1 MTFTLNRRKIAGWL
15 AVIASVIAIL
25 ASLHQLGCN
34 APLPKHKT
42 VQTQHAALRL
52 RPDSIIIHDTI
63 RLTRW
68 RIRAQANWRGFDT
81 IQPLPSDTPRVTAA
95 RSMPSGL
102 SPDSALSCLDTLIST
117 GDTAAIGPDTM
128 SICHDMITDRFY
140 IAIQPAARRLDTV
153 VTYLA
158 RDSIIDHFDATTITR
173 QAPGDNIFDQALR
186 IIGAIAIGF
195 FLGKVL

>member
-1 MTFTLNRRKIAGWL
+1 
-15 AVIASVIAIL
+15 
-25 ASLHQLGCN
+25 
-34 APLPKHKT
+34 
-42 VQTQHAALRL
+42 
-52 RPDSIIIHDTI
+52 
-63 RLTRW
+63 
-68 RIRAQANWRGFDT
+68 
-81 IQPLPSDTPRVTAA
+81 
-95 RSMPSGL
+95 
-102 SPDSALSCLDTLIST
+102 
-117 GDTAAIGPDTM
+117 
-128 SICHDMITDRFY
+128 MITDRFY